1 MNLNLFGKVAFVS
14 GSSRGIGLDIAK
26 KLHSEGC
33 KVAINSRNKIALEE
47 VSKKSLYGSYAIS
60 GDLTNPEIARS
71 VIDKVKKHFGKIDIL
86 VCNVGS
92 GKSVSPGNE
101 NYDEWIKMI
110 NLNLLSATNIVEASK
125 KALSESE
132 GCIVCISSICGNE
145 VIKGAPITYSV
156 AKAALNA
163 YVKCSSVP
171 LGELGIRINGISPGN
186 IKFKN
191 STWDLKL
198 KENEKQVKEMLK
210 REVNLNKLGSP
221 EDISNLVAYLV
232 SPMAKFIT
240 GTIFTIDGGQVRS

>member
-1 MNLNLFGKVAFVS
+1 MRLNLFGKTAFVS

-26 KLHSEGC
+26 KLHAEGC
-33 KVAINSRNKIALEE
+33 NIAINSRNKTSLEE
-47 VSKKSLYGSYAIS
+47 VSKSLDGSFAVS
-60 GDLTNPEIARS
+60 GDLTNPEIARL
-71 VIDKVKKHFGKIDIL
+71 VIDKVKKQFGKIDIL

-92 GKSVSPGNE
+92 GKSVNPGNE
-101 NYDEWIKMI
+101 NYDEWIKMLSI
-110 NLNLLSATNIVEASK
+110 NFLSATNIIEASK
-125 KALSESE
+125 KILTESK

-171 LGELGIRINGISPGN
+171 LGQLGIRINGISPGN
-186 IKFKN
+186 IKFKG

-198 KENEKQVKEMLK
+198 RENENQVKEMLE
-210 REVNLNKLGSP
+210 REVNLKKLGNP
-221 EDISNLVAYLV
+221 EDISNVVAYLV
-232 SPMAKFIT
+232 SPLAEFIT